1 MRRHRRGLKPSARG
15 ELEITDVNRTYL
27 ERGQLHVEKLPR
39 GIAWLDTGTHEALMQ
54 ASNFIQAIEERQG
67 LMVACLEEIAYRM
80 GYITAADLAR
90 LGAGDGVERLR
101 AVPAAACSSRRP
113 ERALS
118 SRPTCP
124 GVLIIEPDV
133 HRDGRGFFLETYHA
147 EQVPGA
153 RHRRPVR
160 AGQPLALGR
169 RGRCAGCT
177 CRSGGRRA
185 S

>member
-1 MRRHRRGLKPSARG
+1 
-15 ELEITDVNRTYL
+15 
-27 ERGQLHVEKLPR
+27 
-39 GIAWLDTGTHEALMQ
+39 MQ
-54 ASNFIQAIEERQG
+54 ASNYIQAIEERQG

-90 LGAGDGVERLR
+90 LARAMGSSAYGQYLLQHPRAGGLTCASSPTRL
-101 AVPAAACSSRRP
+101 
-113 ERALS
+113 
-118 SRPTCP
+118 P

-147 EQVPGA
+147 EQVSRA
-153 RHRRPVR
+153 RHRRAVR

-169 RGRCAGCT
+169 RARCAGCT
-177 CRSGGRRA
+177 CSCGARRA